1 MAWHVLALLLGCA
14 TVGKSVP
21 ARAAE
26 HPPIGLNWVRL
37 EGAESCISSAQLVE
51 RVERIGGSPRFASTL
66 EARVF
71 IDGSVR
77 PVPLNA
83 WLVVLEISD
92 PQGRVLGH
100 RELLARGAECH
111 VIDEGISFLL
121 AVYLYERP
129 QQIDP
134 ARAMPNG
141 LDGMLDDLFP
151 ESSELRPEELPPS
164 AAQPSATRVPTPR
177 VQPGTA
183 RNADRPAQTTAIGAS
198 SVGASIVGTVGQL
211 PSPALGIAAH
221 ERFGT
226 GAGPLDLAF
235 MYFFEQQDAIA
246 ANHGQL
252 ALTMLLGS
260 AALCPWQPITGAFLC
275 GGVEMGRLGVTPSGF
290 VENRATSQLVLDAFG
305 SGVLDVRLFGPM
317 SLRMELALV
326 APIVRRPFELE
337 TVNGSKQLFR
347 MSVLSGRAQFGLS
360 ALF

>member
-1 MAWHVLALLLGCA
+1 MAWYVLALLLGCA
-14 TVGKSVP
+14 IAGESAP

-129 QQIDP
+129 EQIDP
-134 ARAMPNG
+134 ARVMPDG
-141 LDGMLDDLFP
+141 LDDVIDDLFP

-164 AAQPSATRVPTPR
+164 TAQPPAIRAAVPHAQPR
-177 VQPGTA
+177 AALNVDQ
-183 RNADRPAQTTAIGAS
+183 PAQTAAIGTTSIGAS
-198 SVGASIVGTVGQL
+198 VVGTVGQL
-211 PSPALGIAAH
+211 PSPGLGIAVH
-221 ERFGT
+221 ERFAT

-235 MYFFEQQDAIA
+235 TYFFEQQDAVA
-246 ANHGQL
+246 ANNGQL

-290 VENRATSQLVLDAFG
+290 VENRATSQLVLDGFA

-317 SLRMELALV
+317 SLRTELALV

-347 MSVLSGRAQFGLS
+347 MAVLSGRAQFGLS